1 MYSILKLI
9 LYHGPSLKV
18 QSLVKVKFVKIVIQK
33 HVSNKFDAFLR
44 RNGSFTYCPKESTHE
59 GKIKIFCKTVCK
71 ECTFT

>member
-44 RNGSFTYCPKESTHE
+44 RNGSFTYCPK
-59 GKIKIFCKTVCK
+59 
-71 ECTFT
+71 